1 MDVNTPAAAQH
12 VIHYKVDDEDQET
25 TEHVLTP
32 RQIMSKAGI
41 DPDQHYLEEIIGGTR
56 KSFKDSPEAQIH
68 MHEHQ
73 RFITVYVGPVPV
85 S

>member
-1 MDVNTPAAAQH
+1 MDVDIPAISDH
-12 VIHYKVDDEDQET
+12 VIHYKVNDDDQET

-41 DPDQHYLEEIIGGTR
+41 DPDQNYLEEIIGGTR
-56 KSFKDSPEAQIH
+56 KSYKDSPDAQIH

>member
-1 MDVNTPAAAQH
+1 MDVDTPAISDH
-12 VIHYKVDDEDQET
+12 VIHYKVNDDDQET

-41 DPDQHYLEEIIGGTR
+41 DPDQNYLEEIIGGTR
-56 KSFKDSPEAQIH
+56 KSYKDSPDAQIH

>member
-1 MDVNTPAAAQH
+1 MDVNTPAVADH
-12 VIHYKVDDEDQET
+12 VIHYKVNDEDQET
-25 TEHVLTP
+25 IEHVLTP

-41 DPDQHYLEEIIGGTR
+41 DPDQNYLEEIIGGTR
-56 KSFKDSPEAQIH
+56 KSFKDSPDAQIH
-68 MHEHQ
+68 IHEHQ

>member
-1 MDVNTPAAAQH
+1 MDVNTPAVADH
-12 VIHYKVDDEDQET
+12 VIHYKVNDDDQET

-32 RQIMSKAGI
+32 RQIMSKAEI
-41 DPDQHYLEEIIGGTR
+41 DPDQNYLEEIIGGTR
-56 KSFKDSPEAQIH
+56 KSFKDSPDAQIH